1 MSLTRLEPWWRPYYL
16 PLLLRNINHNKKDE
30 ITEETI
36 DCILI
41 LDWDIVWLYP
51 TCEVGMGIMKR
62 RGMKGENGKVYDIL
76 TWAGSIDDQEG
87 RWPRKATSIALGRG
101 VYLAS
106 PIEESARHNL
116 WQRRLAFARPPHQT

>member
-16 PLLLRNINHNKKDE
+16 PLSLRNINHNKKDE

>member
-1 MSLTRLEPWWRPYYL
+1 MG
-16 PLLLRNINHNKKDE
+16 
-30 ITEETI
+30 
-36 DCILI
+36 ILI
-41 LDWDIVWLYP
+41 LDEDIVGWIYP
-51 TCEVGMGIMKR
+51 TFNVGIHV
-62 RGMKGENGKVYDIL
+62 MKGRGIEGKIGKVQNIL

-116 WQRRLAFARPPHQT
+116 CQRKPKSNTTT